1 MGNENSLWRSSF
13 LPPAKQAEML
23 AKRALKDLR
32 RESRH
37 RYWNV
42 EALDFAVRTNGVEQ
56 VLTELRQSE
65 AEQDLIEALEEELE
79 NLSGWDFVAQPQRFL
94 SLWRD
99 RSFQEGWTDQRRQA
113 EGILFDCGWASL
125 QQQQELP
132 NARSLETGFDPS
144 RIGLVA
150 TSNQEFL
157 MDVEKTQVVI
167 WDVRDGSKNKI
178 WKTEID
184 IVDCT
189 SFFDERMLIAL
200 SDGSLWLWNL
210 EEEEPKHW
218 LTPSVLLSKMECSEN
233 HILGWTET
241 GVAVMNQEGALIR
254 LHALDLDV
262 PPVICFSG
270 DGQRILCADEAAIWV
285 WSVDGNEQYH
295 ISEDGELDADEIII
309 ATSILDMGS
318 TSLGLKAMDRIELWG
333 ASLKEQY
340 DLLQS
345 MPEPLALSPTG
356 NRLVSCEAGKLS
368 LWEMLDVDESKTYR
382 QMAEVSVPDM
392 WGDAMITPLSEDC
405 RYITAVLPDGIAAWD
420 LIKGK
425 VAALPIPFSF
435 ATSLTAIPQ
444 TRMVAVDNGQRVRI
458 YRYVGG

>member
-1 MGNENSLWRSSF
+1 MENENSLWRTSF
-13 LPPAKQAEML
+13 LPPAKQAELL
-23 AKRALKDLR
+23 AKRSLR
-32 RESRH
+32 DILRESRH

-56 VLTELRQSE
+56 VLVELRE
-65 AEQDLIEALEEELE
+65 AEAEPELIEALEEEVE

-99 RSFQEGWTDQRRQA
+99 RAFQEGWTEQRRQA
-113 EGILFDCGWASL
+113 EGILFDCSWSSL

-132 NARSLETGFDPS
+132 NARNLETGFDPS

-150 TSNQEFL
+150 TSSTGIL
-157 MDVEKTQVVI
+157 LDVEKTQVAVWNLNSGERI
-167 WDVRDGSKNKI
+167 KI
-178 WKTEID
+178 WKTEKEV
-184 IVDCT
+184 VDCI

-200 SDGSLWLWNL
+200 EDGSLWLWNL
-210 EEEEPKHW
+210 EHEAPEHW
-218 LTPSVLLSKMECSEN
+218 VQPSVALSKMECSEGC
-233 HILGWTET
+233 ILGWTEA
-241 GVAVMNQEGALIR
+241 GVAILSKSGELQR
-254 LHALDLDV
+254 LHSLDLDV

-270 DGQRILCADEAAIWV
+270 DGQRILCADEAEIWV
-285 WSVDGNEQYH
+285 WSLEGEQIYH
-295 ISEDGELDADEIII
+295 ICEDGDLGPDEIII

-318 TSLGLKAMDRIELWG
+318 TALGLKAMDRIELWS

-340 DLLQS
+340 DFLQS
-345 MPEPLALSPTG
+345 MPEPLALSSTG
-356 NRLVSCEAGKLS
+356 NRLVSCEAGRLS
-368 LWEMLDVDESKTYR
+368 LWEMTVSEAGKTYR
-382 QMAEVSVPDM
+382 QKSEVLVPDM

-405 RYITAVLPDGIAAWD
+405 RYIAAVLPDGIAAWD
-420 LIKGK
+420 LERGR

-435 ATSLTAIPQ
+435 ATSLTAIPE